1 MRKAYNKYQST
12 NEKWMKTI
20 PSHWSLKR
28 LKGIFYLRKE
38 SNNPIVTREILSL
51 TAKQGVI
58 PYKDK
63 IGVGGNKPKSD
74 LTKYNICRV
83 GDLLVNN
90 MNVVSGA
97 AGVSKYM
104 GCVSPVYYPLV
115 LRNNSNCWYYHYIF
129 RLLTFQRS
137 LIGLGKG
144 ILMHENDKGTLTSV
158 RMRISMDYLGN
169 VQLPVPPREEQEQIV
184 RFLDWKIS
192 SINKLINLKQQE
204 ITELKELK
212 KATISDAVTHG
223 LDKTVPM
230 KDSGISW
237 LGKIPQHWEILSL
250 KHVSRINAS
259 IANEIAKLKD
269 LDLVTFLPMENISET
284 GNIDCSI
291 KRPLKEVRSGFSS
304 FSKSDVAI
312 AKITPCF
319 ENGKGACLDEL
330 DTTIGFGTTELI
342 NLRANSRILPKFLYL
357 ITVLQEFRKLGER
370 AMTGSAGQK
379 RVPLTYIKNFTIG
392 IPPIEEQKHI
402 LLEVDKRS
410 KSIDKCILS
419 KHEELKTLHDLKS
432 SLIADVVT
440 GKIDVRDVEIP
451 DYEQVEETLYKS
463 NDNDT
468 LQSEDEIPEEV

>member
-1 MRKAYNKYQST
+1 MRKAYEEYKATGIQWLPKIPKHWEYKKINSLFLERKTKVSDKDYQPLSVT
-12 NEKWMKTI
+12 KSGILHQLTDAAKSSDSDNRKLVLAGDFVI
-20 PSHWSLKR
+20 NSRSDR
-28 LKGIFYLRKE
+28 KG
-38 SNNPIVTREILSL
+38 S
-51 TAKQGVI
+51 
-58 PYKDK
+58 
-63 IGVGGNKPKSD
+63 
-74 LTKYNICRV
+74 C
-83 GDLLVNN
+83 
-90 MNVVSGA
+90 
-97 AGVSKYM
+97 GVSALD
-104 GCVSPVYYPLV
+104 GSV
-115 LRNNSNCWYYHYIF
+115 
-129 RLLTFQRS
+129 S
-137 LIGLGKG
+137 LINIVLEPKRKLEQLFVHYLLRCQPFSEEYYRYGRG
-144 ILMHENDKGTLTSV
+144 IVADLWTTRYSEMKS
-158 RMRISMDYLGN
+158 IF
-169 VQLPVPPREEQEQIV
+169 LPIPPREEQEQIV

-230 KDSGISW
+230 KDGGISW

-304 FSKSDVAI
+304 FSKSDVVI

-342 NLRANSRILPKFLYL
+342 TLRANSRILPKFLYL

-463 NDNDT
+463 DDNDT

>member
-1 MRKAYNKYQST
+1 MRKAYEEYKATGIQWLPKIPKHWEYKKINSLFLERKTKVSDKDYQPLSVT
-12 NEKWMKTI
+12 KSGILHQLTDAAKSSDSDNRKLVLAGDFVI
-20 PSHWSLKR
+20 NSRSDR
-28 LKGIFYLRKE
+28 KG
-38 SNNPIVTREILSL
+38 S
-51 TAKQGVI
+51 
-58 PYKDK
+58 
-63 IGVGGNKPKSD
+63 
-74 LTKYNICRV
+74 C
-83 GDLLVNN
+83 
-90 MNVVSGA
+90 
-97 AGVSKYM
+97 GVSALD
-104 GCVSPVYYPLV
+104 GSV
-115 LRNNSNCWYYHYIF
+115 
-129 RLLTFQRS
+129 S
-137 LIGLGKG
+137 LINIVLEPKRKLEQLFVHYLLRCQPFSEEYYRYGRG
-144 ILMHENDKGTLTSV
+144 IVADLWTTRYSEMKS
-158 RMRISMDYLGN
+158 IF
-169 VQLPVPPREEQEQIV
+169 LPIPPREEQEQIV

-230 KDSGISW
+230 KDGGISW

-304 FSKSDVAI
+304 FSKSDVVI

-370 AMTGSAGQK
+370 VMTGSAGQK

-463 NDNDT
+463 DDNDT